1 MVNFYALNETQLVDL
16 IEFYEISL
24 DPQATEI
31 LEELSFALLDLH
43 ERSDAN
49 IA

>member
-1 MVNFYALNETQLVDL
+1 MVNFYALNETQLVEL

-24 DPQATEI
+24 DPYAAEI
-31 LEELSFALLDLH
+31 IEELSFALLDLH
-43 ERSDAN
+43 EKEAAN